1 MTKTVKIQVELD
13 KEKYQC
19 ELRRPSVETL
29 SIVNKVQKNDEVKA
43 AQILVAQCWVSGNE
57 EIKQD
62 GLLLL
67 AVATE
72 FGKSNQPKTSIIK
85 N

>member
-1 MTKTVKIQVELD
+1 MAKTVKIQVELD
-13 KEKYQC
+13 GEKYQC

-29 SIVNKVQKNDEVKA
+29 SAVTKLSKTDEVRA
-43 AQILVAQCWVSGNE
+43 AQILVGQCWVSGDE
-57 EIKQD
+57 DIKQD

-67 AVATE
+67 AVSGE
-72 FGKSNQPKTSIIK
+72 FGRACQPKATRLK